1 MPVLTCPA
9 CGLSGESA
17 GTEEC
22 FEDRGRHELM
32 QVRKCRRCGAGLF
45 VRYTLLPTETVAEV
59 IPAEAWTEIE
69 RQWERSTARPSDGRS
84 RRPA

>member
-9 CGLSGESA
+9 CALTGEAA
-17 GTEEC
+17 GTEEL

-45 VRYTLLPTETVAEV
+45 VRFTLLPTETEAEL
-59 IPAEAWTEIE
+59 IPEEAWAEIE
-69 RQWERSTARPSDGRS
+69 RVWERE
-84 RRPA
+84 RRGEAAG